1 MEVEKCWIKKLK
13 KSPPPKKLNI
23 SAFLTKLVYKFNKAC
38 HNSDMENHKSFNG
51 FTLAEV
57 LITLGIIGIVAALT
71 LPTLI
76 TNYQKKRAVTQL
88 KATYSI
94 LSQAFEMAKSDYGDM
109 TYWDTGSY
117 YGQTSDS
124 TKLYT
129 SFAEKYF
136 VPYIKP
142 VKNYG
147 VTSFKNIG
155 YDGIYYLNKTK
166 DNNAL
171 GGQRYIVSLANG
183 SIIAISLDG
192 HCDQSSTDSNG
203 NWVCDTGWYYTS
215 IYMIVDIN
223 GLQRPNTEGKD
234 IFVMNV
240 NSNKFGF
247 YNYSNTANDRNWLL
261 NACSENSTEN
271 RHCGRLIQYDGW
283 EIKYKW

>member
-1 MEVEKCWIKKLK
+1 MK
-13 KSPPPKKLNI
+13 N
-23 SAFLTKLVYKFNKAC
+23 
-38 HNSDMENHKSFNG
+38 HNNFNG

-124 TKLYT
+124 ATLFT

-142 VKNYG
+142 IKNYG
-147 VTSFKNIG
+147 LTSFKNIG
-155 YDGIYYLNKTK
+155 YDALYNLNKTK
-166 DNNAL
+166 DNNTLKANK
-171 GGQRYIVSLANG
+171 YIVSLANG

-192 HCDQSSTDSNG
+192 HCDNPSTDSNG
-203 NWVCDTGWYYTS
+203 KWSCDGWYYTNV
-215 IYMIVDIN
+215 YMVADIN
-223 GLQRPNTEGKD
+223 GLQRPNTYGKD
-234 IFVMNV
+234 LFVMKV
-240 NSNKFGF
+240 TSDKFGF
-247 YNYSNTANDRNWLL
+247 YSYSNSENNRDTLL
-261 NACSENSTEN
+261 RFCSENSTEN
-271 RHCGRLIQYDGW
+271 RQCGRLIQYDGW
-283 EIKYKW
+283 EINYPW